1 MLLTL
6 VHCTSKLQVVF
17 PCHCH
22 YCEHDPHVAKVYFN
36 DVQEER
42 LVQILVLLFLF
53 VATLGQAAVPPDAST
68 HAVSLKGA
76 VARPGQLDA
85 ALTRGLP
92 TYRRLVKVAGSNGRY
107 RCTMEVEGYA
117 LKDVLDRVQ
126 VKKVDD
132 GFNEALDTYITVKG
146 QGGEQS
152 LLSYSEAYLANDGGP
167 LLVERARLLFPHHH
181 QPLDNDNTNPTILRT
196 AEERSELNLQSCSA
210 CHTGEKAP
218 VLSVPQGWLLV
229 TSSDDS
235 SGRFVEDV
243 AEINVHQVGIPVK
256 DTRATAKN
264 AVIDAPMLVG
274 PDGKQTALTA
284 QQYRRMPKSVWQDT
298 TFGLGK
304 GFHGRH
310 TWQGTS
316 LDALLR
322 PLLPPGTDPSK
333 TWVLVTAA
341 DGYRS
346 LFSGSEVFAAPEG
359 KSVLLAD
366 REDGK
371 VLGAGSGRYHIV
383 SRADF
388 FIDRSVRLV
397 KEIRI
402 GLMQ

>member
-1 MLLTL
+1 MRI
-6 VHCTSKLQVVF
+6 F
-17 PCHCH
+17 
-22 YCEHDPHVAKVYFN
+22 
-36 DVQEER
+36 
-42 LVQILVLLFLF
+42 VLIFLF
-53 VATLGQAAVPPDAST
+53 AATLGQAAAQPDASPN
-68 HAVSLKGA
+68 AVFLKGA

-92 TYRRLVKVAGSNGRY
+92 TYRRLVKVAGSNGGY

-117 LKDVLDRVQ
+117 LKDILDRVQ
-126 VKKVDD
+126 VKKEDD
-132 GFNEALDTYITVKG
+132 GFNEALDTFITVKG
-146 QGGEQS
+146 RGGEQI

-167 LLVERARLLFPHHH
+167 LLAERARLLFPHHH
-181 QPLDNDNTNPTILRT
+181 MPLENDNSNPTILRT
-196 AEERSELNLQSCSA
+196 AEERRGLNLQSCSA

-218 VLSVPQGWLLV
+218 LLSVPQGWLLV

-235 SGRFVEDV
+235 SGRFVDDV
-243 AEINVHQVGIPVK
+243 TEISVHQVGIPVK
-256 DTRATAKN
+256 DTREAAKKT
-264 AVIDAPMLVG
+264 VIDVPMLVG
-274 PDGKQTALTA
+274 LDGKQTPLTP
-284 QQYRRMPKSVWQDT
+284 QQCRRMPRSVWKDT

-310 TWQGTS
+310 TWQGIS

-322 PLLPPGTDPSK
+322 PMLPPGTDPNK

-346 LFSGSEVFAAPEG
+346 LFSGSEIFSAPEG

-366 REDGK
+366 REDGA

-383 SRADF
+383 SRSDF
-388 FIDRSVRLV
+388 YIDRSVRLV

-402 GLMQ
+402 GRMQ

>member
-1 MLLTL
+1 
-6 VHCTSKLQVVF
+6 V
-17 PCHCH
+17 
-22 YCEHDPHVAKVYFN
+22 
-36 DVQEER
+36 R
-42 LVQILVLLFLF
+42 ILVLLFLF
-53 VATLGQAAVPPDAST
+53 VAALGQAAVPPDAST

-92 TYRRLVKVAGSNGRY
+92 TYRRLVKVSGSSGQY

-146 QGGEQS
+146 RGGEQI
-152 LLSYSEAYLANDGGP
+152 LLSYSEAFLANDGGP

-181 QPLDNDNTNPTILRT
+181 QPLDDANNPTVLSSIG
-196 AEERSELNLQSCSA
+196 ERRGYDLQSCAA
-210 CHTGEKAP
+210 CHTGEKIPA
-218 VLSVPQGWLLV
+218 LSVPQGWLLV
-229 TSSDDS
+229 TSSDGPG
-235 SGRFVEDV
+235 GRFVEDI
-243 AEINVHQVGIPVK
+243 AEIDVHQVGIRVK

-264 AVIDAPMLVG
+264 VVIDAPMLVG
-274 PDGKQTALTA
+274 PDGKQTTLTA

-298 TFGLGK
+298 TFGMGK
-304 GFHGRH
+304 GFHGHH

-359 KSVLLAD
+359 RSVLLAD

-371 VLGAGSGRYHIV
+371 VLGAGSGRYHMV
-383 SRADF
+383 SRSDF
-388 FIDRSVRLV
+388 YIDRSVRLV

-402 GLMQ
+402 GRIQ

>member
-1 MLLTL
+1 MP
-6 VHCTSKLQVVF
+6 F
-17 PCHCH
+17 
-22 YCEHDPHVAKVYFN
+22 
-36 DVQEER
+36 
-42 LVQILVLLFLF
+42 LVLLFLF
-53 VATLGQAAVPPDAST
+53 VVPFGQAAVLPDAPT
-68 HAVSLKGA
+68 HAVYFKGA
-76 VARPGQLDA
+76 VARPGQLNV

-92 TYRRLVKVAGSNGRY
+92 TYRRLVKVTGSNGQY
-107 RCTMEVEGYA
+107 RSTIEVEGYA
-117 LKDVLDRVQ
+117 LKDILDRVQ
-126 VKKVDD
+126 VKKEDD

-146 QGGEQS
+146 RGGEQS

-181 QPLDNDNTNPTILRT
+181 QPLGNDNSNPTILHN
-196 AEERSELNLQSCSA
+196 AEERGGLNLQTCSA
-210 CHTGEKAP
+210 CHTGNPAP

-235 SGRFVEDV
+235 SRRYIEDV
-243 AEINVHQVGIPVK
+243 VEINVHQVGIPVK

-264 AVIDAPMLVG
+264 AVIDVPMLVG
-274 PDGKQTALTA
+274 PDGKQTPLTA
-284 QQYRRMPKSVWQDT
+284 QQYRRLPKSAWQDT

-366 REDGK
+366 REDGQA
-371 VLGAGSGRYHIV
+371 LGAGSGRYHIV
-383 SRADF
+383 SRSDF
-388 FIDRSVRLV
+388 FIDRSVRMV

-402 GLMQ
+402 GRIQ